1 MGKHIRRGLMMDSRT
16 RTFYLPV
23 TADLTWGAG
32 LTALLVTGAGIGL
45 RLPAGV
51 YGIAALLYLAIA
63 LPTIRY
69 WPSGRDFG
77 WANRATL
84 VRATLIV
91 LLVSVAPF
99 ITGLG
104 NWLWLYGSLCLLALI
119 LDGVDGAVARATHST
134 STFGARFDMELDALL
149 ILGLC
154 IAALA
159 LGKAGAWVL
168 ALGLMRYAFV
178 AAGQWL
184 DFMRRPLPT
193 SFRRKTVCVWQV
205 VTLMIAI
212 LPITSTAFAT
222 WTLATALA
230 LLCYS
235 FLTDLRWLYQSGR
248 QP

>member
-1 MGKHIRRGLMMDSRT
+1 MDSRT
-16 RTFYLPV
+16 RTCNLPLA
-23 TADLTWGAG
+23 ADLAWSAC
-32 LTALLVTGAGIGL
+32 LTALLVAGAGVGFG
-45 RLPAGV
+45 LPAAFYV
-51 YGIAALLYLAIA
+51 TAALLYLAIA
-63 LPTIRY
+63 APVAHY

-84 VRATLIV
+84 VRAALIVTLIG
-91 LLVSVAPF
+91 LAPF
-99 ITGLG
+99 IARLG

-119 LDGVDGAVARATHST
+119 LDGVDGAIARATHST
-134 STFGARFDMELDALL
+134 TEFGARFDMELDALF

-154 IAALA
+154 IAVMALD
-159 LGKAGAWVL
+159 KAGAWVL
-168 ALGLMRYAFV
+168 ALGLMRYAFL
-178 AAGQWL
+178 AAGHWL
-184 DFMRRPLPT
+184 DFIRQPLPE

-212 LPITSTAFAT
+212 LPITSAAFAT

-235 FLTDLRWLYQSGR
+235 FFTDLRWLYQTGR

>member
-1 MGKHIRRGLMMDSRT
+1 MDSPT
-16 RTFYLPV
+16 RTFHLPLAV
-23 TADLTWGAG
+23 DLVWGAG
-32 LTALLVTGAGIGL
+32 LTAGLVAGAGIGFQ
-45 RLPAGV
+45 LPVGF
-51 YGIAALLYLAIA
+51 YIASALLYLAVA
-63 LPTIRY
+63 LPVFCY

-84 VRATLIV
+84 VRAAMVV
-91 LLVSVAPF
+91 LLVGMAPF
-99 ITGLG
+99 IAGLG

-119 LDGVDGAVARATHST
+119 LDGVDGAIARATRST
-134 STFGARFDMELDALL
+134 TDFGARFDMELDALF

-154 IAALA
+154 VAVLA
-159 LGKAGAWVL
+159 LEKAGAWVL
-168 ALGLMRYAFV
+168 ALGLMRYAFL

-184 DFMRRPLPT
+184 DFINQPLPE

-212 LPITSTAFAT
+212 LPVTSTAFAT

-235 FLTDLRWLYQSGR
+235 FFTDLRWLYQSGR

>member
-1 MGKHIRRGLMMDSRT
+1 MDSRT
-16 RTFYLPV
+16 RTFHLPV
-23 TADLTWGAG
+23 AADLTWGAG
-32 LTALLVTGAGIGL
+32 LTALLVACSGSGFQMPLGF
-45 RLPAGV
+45 

-63 LPTIRY
+63 LPVFRY

-84 VRATLIV
+84 VRAAMIV
-91 LLVSVAPF
+91 LLVSLTPF
-99 ITGLG
+99 IASLG
-104 NWLWLYGSLCLLALI
+104 NWLWLFGSLCLLALI
-119 LDGVDGAVARATHST
+119 LDGVDGAIARATHST
-134 STFGARFDMELDALL
+134 TNFGARFDMELDALF

-154 IAALA
+154 VAVLS
-159 LGKAGAWVL
+159 LEKAGAWVL
-168 ALGLMRYAFV
+168 ILGLMRYAFV

-184 DFMRRPLPT
+184 DFMNQPLPE

-212 LPITSTAFAT
+212 LPVTSAAFAT

-230 LLCYS
+230 LLSYS
-235 FLTDLRWLYQSGR
+235 FFTDLRWLYQTGR

>member
-1 MGKHIRRGLMMDSRT
+1 MDSPT
-16 RTFYLPV
+16 RTFHLPLAV
-23 TADLTWGAG
+23 DLAWGAG
-32 LTALLVTGAGIGL
+32 LTALLVAGAGVGFK
-45 RLPAGV
+45 LPVSFYIA
-51 YGIAALLYLAIA
+51 AALLYLAVA
-63 LPTIRY
+63 LPVFCF

-84 VRATLIV
+84 VRAVMVV
-91 LLVSVAPF
+91 LLVGMAPF
-99 ITGLG
+99 IAGLG

-119 LDGVDGAVARATHST
+119 LDGVDGAIARATGST
-134 STFGARFDMELDALL
+134 TDFGARFDMELDALF

-154 IAALA
+154 VAVLA
-159 LGKAGAWVL
+159 LEKAGAWVL
-168 ALGLMRYAFV
+168 ALGLMRYAFL

-184 DFMRRPLPT
+184 DFINQPLPE

-212 LPITSTAFAT
+212 LPVTSTAFAT

-235 FLTDLRWLYQSGR
+235 FFTDLRWLYQTGR

>member
-1 MGKHIRRGLMMDSRT
+1 MDSRT
-16 RTFYLPV
+16 RTFQLPV
-23 TADLTWGAG
+23 AADLIWGAG
-32 LTALLVTGAGIGL
+32 LTALLVAAAGIGWQIS
-45 RLPAGV
+45 AGL

-63 LPTIRY
+63 LPVICR

-84 VRATLIV
+84 VRAAMVV
-91 LLVSVAPF
+91 LLVSLAPF
-99 ITGLG
+99 IARLD
-104 NWLWLYGSLCLLALI
+104 NWLWLYGALCLFALV
-119 LDGVDGAVARATHST
+119 LDGVDGAIARTTHST
-134 STFGARFDMELDALL
+134 TAFGARFDMELDALF

-154 IAALA
+154 VAVLA
-159 LGKAGAWVL
+159 LEKAGAWVL

-178 AAGQWL
+178 AAGHWL
-184 DFMRRPLPT
+184 TFMNQPLPE

-212 LPITSTAFAT
+212 LPVTSAAFAN
-222 WTLATALA
+222 WTLAIALA

-235 FLTDLRWLYQSGR
+235 FSTDLRWLYQTGR

>member
-1 MGKHIRRGLMMDSRT
+1 MDSRT
-16 RTFYLPV
+16 RTFHLPLA
-23 TADLTWGAG
+23 ADLTWGAG
-32 LTALLVTGAGIGL
+32 LTAVLVAGAGIGFE
-45 RLPAGV
+45 LPTGF

-63 LPTIRY
+63 VPVICY
-69 WPSGRDFG
+69 WQSGRDFG

-84 VRATLIV
+84 LRATMVV
-91 LLVSVAPF
+91 LLVSLAPF
-99 ITGLG
+99 ISGLG

-119 LDGVDGAVARATHST
+119 LDGVDGAIARATRSST
-134 STFGARFDMELDALL
+134 DFGARFDMELDALF

-154 IAALA
+154 VAVLA
-159 LGKAGAWVL
+159 LDKAGAWVL
-168 ALGLMRYAFV
+168 ALGLMRYAFLG
-178 AAGQWL
+178 AGRWL
-184 DFMRRPLPT
+184 DFINRPLPE

-222 WTLATALA
+222 WTLATALV

-235 FLTDLRWLYQSGR
+235 FFTDIHWLYQTGR

>member
-1 MGKHIRRGLMMDSRT
+1 MDSRT
-16 RTFYLPV
+16 RTFQLSLA
-23 TADLTWGAG
+23 ADLSWGAI
-32 LTALLVTGAGIGL
+32 LTALLAGGAGVVL
-45 RLPAGV
+45 RLPPGF

-63 LPTIRY
+63 LPVIRH
-69 WPSGRDFG
+69 WPTNRDFG

-84 VRATLIV
+84 ARAALIV
-91 LLVSVAPF
+91 LLVSLAPF
-99 ITGLG
+99 IATLG

-119 LDGVDGAVARATHST
+119 LDGVDGAIARATHTCSA
-134 STFGARFDMELDALL
+134 FGARFDMELDALF

-154 IAALA
+154 IAVLA
-159 LGKAGAWVL
+159 LGKAGTWVL

-178 AAGQWL
+178 AAGHWL
-184 DFMRRPLPT
+184 DFMKRPLPE

-212 LPITSTAFAT
+212 LPVTSTTFAT

>member
-1 MGKHIRRGLMMDSRT
+1 MDSRT
-16 RTFYLPV
+16 RTFHLPV
-23 TADLTWGAG
+23 AADLTWAAG
-32 LTALLVTGAGIGL
+32 LTALLVAGAGIRFQMPLGF
-45 RLPAGV
+45 

-63 LPTIRY
+63 LPVSRY
-69 WPSGRDFG
+69 WPQGRDFG

-84 VRATLIV
+84 VRAAIIV
-91 LLVSVAPF
+91 LLVSLTPYIA
-99 ITGLG
+99 GLG
-104 NWLWLYGSLCLLALI
+104 NWLWLYGFLCLLALI
-119 LDGVDGAVARATHST
+119 LDGVDGAIARATHSST
-134 STFGARFDMELDALL
+134 TFGARFDMELDALF

-154 IAALA
+154 IAVLA
-159 LGKAGAWVL
+159 LEKAGAWVL

-184 DFMRRPLPT
+184 EFMNQPLPE

-212 LPITSTAFAT
+212 LPMTSAAFAT

-235 FLTDLRWLYQSGR
+235 FLTDLLWLYQTGR